1 MSEAVDVLFVCQ
13 HGAAKSVIAARHF
26 AELAHARG
34 LTVNATAAGVEPDEV
49 IPAHVID
56 GLRKDGVDD
65 HVTRPQPVT
74 RELLENAQIVV
85 SFGCDLSALA
95 EDSDRIVSWIGVPAV
110 SDGYDAART
119 EILRRLHA
127 ILDEAEQRAGNER
140 KDESR

>member
-34 LTVNATAAGVEPDEV
+34 LSVNATAAGVEPDEV
-49 IPAHVID
+49 MPAHVID

-65 HVTRPQPVT
+65 HAAPPQAVT

-85 SFGCDLSALA
+85 SFGCDLSAFA
-95 EDSDRIVSWIGVPAV
+95 GDSDRIVSWIGVPAV

-127 ILDEAEQRAGNER
+127 VLDEAEQRAGNEG
-140 KDESR
+140 KSR